1 MKHAPGEWRIEKR
14 MDCIAIVDNDGKEI
28 VFLFNKGSV
37 TTQLRTKDELESNA
51 QLIAAAPKLLDALK
65 NSHKWL
71 MKICQSDIAEKAL
84 KMSFNE
90 KELTDNLEAINQ
102 VEGK

>member
-37 TTQLRTKDELESNA
+37 TTQLRTKDELEANA
-51 QLIAAAPKLLDALK
+51 RLIAAAPKLLEALK
-65 NSHKWL
+65 RIKN
-71 MKICQSDIAEKAL
+71 ICLSVEYEVEID
-84 KMSFNE
+84 
-90 KELTDNLEAINQ
+90 DEAIIDICCENINLA
-102 VEGK
+102 EGK